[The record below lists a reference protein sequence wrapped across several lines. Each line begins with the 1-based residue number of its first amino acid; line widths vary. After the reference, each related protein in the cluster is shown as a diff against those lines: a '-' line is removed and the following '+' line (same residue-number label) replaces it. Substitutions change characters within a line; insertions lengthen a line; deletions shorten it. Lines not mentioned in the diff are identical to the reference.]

1 LDAADELRRHGL
13 GIGGRAR
20 TEPAAAASNIRTN
33 AAEFAALAGGHS
45 SAALAP
51 GQWVTGHGR
60 HRDCRRRLGRGRGA
74 GAAQCVR
81 AEAAKCRARQASRVT
96 RRALAGRAGNLGTG
110 HRWRR
115 RGPRGR
121 NSAALYALHPARR
134 ILVGLRLSR
143 LGRRPAR
150 ARFGGGRRAGGAAVR
165 LSRRRRDLTGGRR
178 RSSFHDRGDRRS
190 NHRHHHR
197 WQCGPAP
204 LAQQTAEGPM
214 NTIQGTAFFAGSV
227 RLALPVLFAATGE
240 LVSERAGVLNLSL
253 EGMMLTGAFS
263 ASITTAATG
272 SAVLGVCAA
281 MLTALLFA
289 AGQAFLTV
297 KAGANQLVVGIAANA
312 LALGFTSFA
321 ARRLLLDGAGDKL
334 SGFDAIRVPV
344 LGQLPVVGEAL
355 FGQSSLAY
363 VGLVLV
369 ALTLLML
376 DRTGW
381 GLAITAVGEDA
392 HAADR
397 AGTPVRL
404 VRTLAI
410 LWTGVMAGFGGAFIA
425 LADVHAFTQNMTA
438 GRGYLAIVAVIA
450 G

>member
-1 LDAADELRRHGL
+1 
-13 GIGGRAR
+13 
-20 TEPAAAASNIRTN
+20 
-33 AAEFAALAGGHS
+33 
-45 SAALAP
+45 
-51 GQWVTGHGR
+51 
-60 HRDCRRRLGRGRGA
+60 
-74 GAAQCVR
+74 
-81 AEAAKCRARQASRVT
+81 
-96 RRALAGRAGNLGTG
+96 
-110 HRWRR
+110 
-115 RGPRGR
+115 
-121 NSAALYALHPARR
+121 
-134 ILVGLRLSR
+134 
-143 LGRRPAR
+143 
-150 ARFGGGRRAGGAAVR
+150 
-165 LSRRRRDLTGGRR
+165 
-178 RSSFHDRGDRRS
+178 
-190 NHRHHHR
+190 
-197 WQCGPAP
+197 
-204 LAQQTAEGPM
+204 M

-450 G
+450 GAWLGRRVVVACVVFGVATALQFQASALGIHVPVALLVMSPYLLALLAVAGLVGRQRPPRNLTLPFLR